1 MRSQLLREALAPR
14 LREARRHTGLSARDY
29 GELMGVS
36 ARTVFRWEAGTK
48 TPELESLCRI
58 ASYSGVS
65 LAWLLY
71 DLDERRGQVAQEG
84 R

>member
-1 MRSQLLREALAPR
+1 
-14 LREARRHTGLSARDY
+14 
-29 GELMGVS
+29 MGVS